1 MENHSVN
8 LTSTQ
13 HRELDKIINSLIQNY
28 DPQYLICFG
37 SIEQAYLMT
46 NCFAGANEKR
56 SVRYYLLMITGAKA
70 CIEHRVQEFLNNSFA
85 ELPVCVLVHDI
96 DAVKLAIRKGSRFFN
111 HVVQHGAQLYSK
123 NGLRLNI
130 DGQSF
135 AANAATTYFK
145 AHGQYGKRF
154 PLAKGFLET
163 AAHSLRQ
170 GYYTNGVFLLHQAVE
185 QACNVL
191 ILIYLAY
198 RTDVHNIGR
207 LLDLCL
213 LFSDELSEAIP
224 RRTADDKRLFAM
236 LRNSYG
242 EARYKDDFQANEAD
256 AAALLARV
264 TELVDVAERLA
275 TAKLTEY
282 AEKATAEQASFVTY
296 PTINNPLPYAD

>member
-1 MENHSVN
+1 MENQTVILSFN
-8 LTSTQ
+8 Q
-13 HRELDKIINSLIQNY
+13 HRELEKVISSLIENY
-28 DPQYLICFG
+28 DPQHLICFG
-37 SIEQAYLMT
+37 CIEQFCSTT
-46 NCFAGANEKR
+46 NCFAGASEKR
-56 SVRYYLLMITGAKA
+56 SSRYYLLMITGARA
-70 CIEHRVQEFLNNSFA
+70 SIEHRVQEFLNNSFA
-85 ELPVCVLVHDI
+85 ELPVYVLVHEM

-111 HVVQHGAQLYSK
+111 KVVQHGAQLYSK
-123 NGLRLNI
+123 SGLRLNMN
-130 DGQSF
+130 GQF
-135 AANAATTYFK
+135 IVADAGATYVK
-145 AHGQYGKRF
+145 AQRHYGKRF

-163 AAHSLRQ
+163 AAYSLRQ

-198 RTDVHNIGR
+198 RTDIHNIGR

-256 AAALLARV
+256 TTALLARV
-264 TELVDVAERLA
+264 TELVGVAERLV
-275 TAKLTEY
+275 TVKLTAY
-282 AEKATAEQASFVTY
+282 AEWATAEQAQMVTY